1 MHVARIRSSHVD
13 KQGRRRDYESRYL
26 RRTYRD
32 GGTVRHETLANL
44 SGLPEPVT
52 DAIEAALK
60 GSALVPAGQAVTI
73 TASVPH
79 GHVAAVH
86 AMAVKLGLPALL
98 GPACRQ
104 RVLALALIISRVV
117 APASKLS
124 TARWWADTTLGA
136 DLGAAAST
144 DDIYAA
150 MDWLEGRQ
158 DTIEA
163 KLARRHLGPE
173 PNPSRMAL
181 FDLSS
186 SWLEGR
192 CCPLAARGYSRDGK
206 KGRLQIE
213 YGLLTDPEGRPA
225 AVRVFPG
232 NTGDPA
238 AFTEIVTVIR
248 GKFKLAK
255 MVMVGDRGM
264 ITKAR
269 IEALNQD
276 ENGNKVPDPYGWI
289 TALRAPAIRK
299 LMADGGPLQM
309 SLFDQQNLAEIT
321 SPDYPGERLVACR
334 NPVLAADR
342 ARTRSELLAATEK
355 LLAPIIA
362 RVAAGRLTGGGEIGV
377 AVGKVIS
384 KYNTGKHFV
393 ITITDDSLTVA
404 RNQAQIDDEA
414 ALDGFYVLRTPIP
427 ASQLDA
433 PGVITAYKNLKY
445 VERDFRSIK
454 ADDLDLRPVFHRLEE
469 RVKAHVLI
477 CMLGCYLVWH
487 LRRAWAPLTFTD
499 EDPPAATEKLLAPL
513 IARVAAR
520 RLHGA
525 GAIGVEVGMVISK
538 YKAGKHF
545 HVEITDTTLAITRN
559 QGQID
564 AEAALDGFY
573 VLRTPLPAAELDAP
587 GVVTAYK
594 NLRYVER
601 DFRHIKSDDLDL
613 RPVFHRL
620 EERVRAHVL
629 ICMLACYLT
638 WHLRRAWAPLTFT
651 DEDPPAPTD
660 PVLPAT
666 RSAQAQAKAAYQHDQ
681 YGRP

>member
-1 MHVARIRSSHVD
+1 MGQQAAAMHVARIRSSHVD

-44 SGLPEPVT
+44 SGLPGGVV

-60 GSALVPAGQAVTI
+60 GTALVPAGQAVTI

-98 GPACRQ
+98 GPACGQ
-104 RVLALALIISRVV
+104 RDLALALIISRVV

-124 TARWWADTTLGA
+124 TVRWWADTTLGA
-136 DLGAAAST
+136 DLGAAST

-150 MDWLEGRQ
+150 MDWLAARQ
-158 DTIEA
+158 DAIE
-163 KLARRHLGPE
+163 KQLAARHLGPE
-173 PNPSRMAL
+173 ANPSRMAL

-186 SWLEGR
+186 SWLEGTH
-192 CCPLAARGYSRDGK
+192 CLLAARGYSRDGK

-248 GKFKLAK
+248 DKFKLAK

-276 ENGNKVPDPYGWI
+276 EDGNKVPDPYGWI

-362 RVAAGRLTGGGEIGV
+362 RAAAGRLTGAGEIGV

-393 ITITDDSLTVA
+393 ITIADDSLTVA

-414 ALDGFYVLRTPIP
+414 ALDGFYVLRTPVP

-433 PGVITAYKNLKY
+433 PGVVTAYKNLKH

-477 CMLGCYLVWH
+477 CML
-487 LRRAWAPLTFTD
+487 
-499 EDPPAATEKLLAPL
+499 
-513 IARVAAR
+513 
-520 RLHGA
+520 
-525 GAIGVEVGMVISK
+525 
-538 YKAGKHF
+538 
-545 HVEITDTTLAITRN
+545 
-559 QGQID
+559 
-564 AEAALDGFY
+564 
-573 VLRTPLPAAELDAP
+573 
-587 GVVTAYK
+587 
-594 NLRYVER
+594 
-601 DFRHIKSDDLDL
+601 
-613 RPVFHRL
+613 
-620 EERVRAHVL
+620 
-629 ICMLACYLT
+629 ACYLT

-651 DEDPPAPTD
+651 DQDPPTAAD
-660 PVLPAT
+660 PVAPAR
-666 RSAQAQAKAAYQHDQ
+666 RSAAAQTKASRQHDE
-681 YGRP
+681 YARPYRSFRGLLGHLATLTRNQVRFAGTSTTMPMLAEPTSTQREAFDLIGAPIPLALK